1 MAVDYWRNE
10 AAAPQRDV
18 CLAWL
23 TWVDVGNRVD
33 DMSFPNMIDHDWY
46 SRTSANKQPAPT
58 YWTLLVLKV
67 RRVSYGIHFDHLWST
82 SECDLPNWAVIAGAL
97 RSARSPGWIPTWVPS
112 LQGLIQLRT
121 GRFKPRL
128 SLYCMI
134 CMLLYALIKS
144 WCMRGG
150 AGSASPC
157 QVSGTD

>member
-1 MAVDYWRNE
+1 MCALLDWHE
-10 AAAPQRDV
+10 
-18 CLAWL
+18 WMSGTGWM
-23 TWVDVGNRVD
+23 TWVSPTWLIMIGTLGLQQTNSQHRRLLGLQNRL
-33 DMSFPNMIDHDWY
+33 
-46 SRTSANKQPAPT
+46 TA

-82 SECDLPNWAVIAGAL
+82 SECDLPNGAVIAGAL

-112 LQGLIQLRT
+112 LQGLILLRT